1 MFAERRRSGR
11 ETGARVQVFV
21 PWVHI
26 LSFSVWLGAN
36 VFVLGVLLPASRR
49 LPAGARRDVLRRAGR
64 GLNRVAAAAA
74 PLAILSGVG
83 GLLLPGAP
91 SPLAAADSGSLLALG
106 AKSVLTAVMAL
117 NHALQAFRYDPAPEG
132 PPDDAARNPWLR
144 LLAANVALGTV
155 VFLLGL
161 YLNRTAV

>member
-1 MFAERRRSGR
+1 M
-11 ETGARVQVFV
+11 

-36 VFVLGVLLPASRR
+36 VFVLGILLPASRG
-49 LPAGARRDVLRRAGR
+49 LPAEARRDVLRRAGR

-91 SPLAAADSGSLLALG
+91 PPLAAGSGSLLALG

-117 NHALQAFRYDPAPEG
+117 HHALQAFRYDPAPEG
-132 PPDDAARNPWLR
+132 SPDGPARNPWLR

-161 YLNRTAV
+161 YLDRTAV

>member
-1 MFAERRRSGR
+1 MFAERRSGR

-36 VFVLGVLLPASRR
+36 VFVLGILLPASRR

-83 GLLLPGAP
+83 GLLLPGVP
-91 SPLAAADSGSLLALG
+91 SPLAAGSGSLLALG

-132 PPDDAARNPWLR
+132 PPDGAARNPWLR

-161 YLNRTAV
+161 YLDRTAV

>member
-1 MFAERRRSGR
+1 M
-11 ETGARVQVFV
+11 QVFV

-26 LSFSVWLGAN
+26 LSFRVWLGAN

-49 LPAGARRDVLRRAGR
+49 LPVEARRDVVRRAGR
-64 GLNRVAAAAA
+64 ALNRVAAAAA
-74 PLAILSGVG
+74 PVAILSGVG

-91 SPLAAADSGSLLALG
+91 SPLAAGSGSLIALG
-106 AKSVLTAVMAL
+106 AKSVLAAVMAL
-117 NHALQAFRYDPAPEG
+117 NHGLQAFRYDPAPEG
-132 PPDDAARNPWLR
+132 PLDGASGNPWLR

-161 YLNRTAV
+161 YLDRTGV